1 MQETIIIQNIVKQNE
16 KIYLVKEKN
25 KCLFVFGNI
34 QMINVN
40 FTILKSNW
48 ANDFFDVT
56 NFMSFLLEMMN
67 KKTLIKTGIKPGKVL
82 KKDLIAN

>member
-40 FTILKSNW
+40 FTILKIQLS
-48 ANDFFDVT
+48 
-56 NFMSFLLEMMN
+56 
-67 KKTLIKTGIKPGKVL
+67 K
-82 KKDLIAN
+82 